1 MDKMTATKRILDEKC
16 HTIEQ
21 LQSIIDQLKFQH
33 EKKEHELIKHIGI
46 LYNDLHQSKKKMAHL
61 IIKYQQQKK
70 VDWICLGDHRIKHLS
85 ASRPSE
91 MIPYSLF
98 WAS

>member
-21 LQSIIDQLKFQH
+21 LQTIIDQLKFQH

-70 VDWICLGDHRIKHLS
+70 VDS
-85 ASRPSE
+85 V
-91 MIPYSLF
+91 
-98 WAS
+98 